1 MNFSPFTSHSRSRII
16 ISSGILSI
24 STNSAIEETIIEIN
38 EQAKYWAEKKKEL
51 TDGIMQEM
59 VKVGVYNWQGE
70 SIQFVRTKDSIRK
83 LFDKESFEKDYPGV
97 YKKYLKES
105 SVVGSVTLKIN

>member
-1 MNFSPFTSHSRSRII
+1 
-16 ISSGILSI
+16 
-24 STNSAIEETIIEIN
+24 
-38 EQAKYWAEKKKEL
+38 
-51 TDGIMQEM
+51 M
-59 VKVGVYNWQGE
+59 VKAGVYNWQGE
-70 SIQFVRTKDSIRK
+70 SIQFVRKKDSIRK